1 MKTTIFFVAA
11 IAFTASCTKP
21 STSTVP
27 PTSGAGAPSATLE
40 CDLPGIGIAMVRYD
54 ETQIRVPNS
63 NVKQG
68 RKLIFKLHPG
78 SDYEG
83 SEVTIKGKESDAAA
97 AWINVSGSY
106 TSSDGELAVCV
117 DEDQPIGD
125 YLFTVNVAG
134 LGYIDPRA
142 RVDPR

>member
-21 STSTVP
+21 STSTVA
-27 PTSGAGAPSATLE
+27 PTSGAGAPSATVT

-68 RKLIFKLHPG
+68 RKLIFKLRPG
-78 SDYEG
+78 RGYEG
-83 SEVTIKGKESDAAA
+83 SEVTINGKDSAA
-97 AWINVSGSY
+97 AWISVSGDY
-106 TSSDGELAVCV
+106 TTSGGELVVCV
-117 DEDQPIGD
+117 DENQPTGD
-125 YLFTVNVAG
+125 YLFKVEVAG